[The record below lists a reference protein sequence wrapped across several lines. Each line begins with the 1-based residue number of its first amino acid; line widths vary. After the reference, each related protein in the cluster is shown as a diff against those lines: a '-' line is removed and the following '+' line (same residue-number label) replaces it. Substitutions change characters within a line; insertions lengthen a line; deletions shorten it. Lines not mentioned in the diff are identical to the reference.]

1 MVLSAHASCTAAV
14 MHGANRPVELQH
26 FSAPELEPGG
36 VLLETIFSEVCG
48 TDVHLSH
55 GRLAGVPYPIIPGHV
70 SVGRVLAV
78 RGEPHD
84 VDGRP
89 VRVGATVTFLDVVG
103 TCNACWFCLVAKMP
117 NRCPSRRVY
126 GVTYSAKEGLYGGWS
141 QLIYLKPGVSILEV
155 PSTLT
160 PERVIAGGCALP
172 TAIHAVDTARIKLGD
187 RVLIQGAG
195 PVGLSAATLALL
207 SGAGAVYVV
216 ERHEVRLAMAREFG
230 VDEAIRLDVSGSN
243 SHVDRIL
250 ALTDGRGVD
259 VTIEATGV
267 PAAVKDGIHMTRD
280 GGRYVIVGHYTDH
293 GEVGINPHT
302 EINRKHLEIRGV
314 WGVDFSHF
322 HRMLRILDRHGARVA
337 GGKGWEHMVSRTYG
351 LDEVN
356 QALADVETGRIVKGL
371 IRPHPAGTSP

>member
-1 MVLSAHASCTAAV
+1 MSAPHTCNAAV
-14 MHGANRPVELQH
+14 MVEADRPVEVQR

-36 VLLETIFSEVCG
+36 VLLETLFSEVCG

-70 SVGRVLAV
+70 SVGKVVDV
-78 RGEPHD
+78 RGEPRD

-103 TCNACWFCLVAKMP
+103 TCNACWYCLVAKMP
-117 NRCPSRRVY
+117 NRCRSRRVY
-126 GVTYSAKEGLYGGWS
+126 GVTLPAKEGLYGGWS
-141 QLIYLKPGVSILEV
+141 QLIYLKPGVSILEL
-155 PSTLT
+155 PPTLT
-160 PERVIAGGCALP
+160 AERVIAGGCALP
-172 TAIHAVDTARIKLGD
+172 TAIHAVDTARIRLGD

-195 PVGLSAATLALL
+195 PVGLSAAILALL
-207 SGAGAVYVV
+207 SGAGAVYVT

-230 VDEAIRLDVSGSN
+230 VDEAIPLGAAGSN
-243 SHVDRIL
+243 SHVERVL
-250 ALTDGRGVD
+250 ALTEGRGVD

-267 PAAVKDGIHMTRD
+267 PEAVKDGIHMTRD

-322 HRMLRILDRHGARVA
+322 YRMLRILDRHGAKVA
-337 GGKGWEHMVSRTYG
+337 GGKGWEHMISRAYG
-351 LDEVN
+351 LDEAN
-356 QALADVETGRIVKGL
+356 QALADVEAGRIVKGL
-371 IRPHPAGTSP
+371 IRPTSP

>member
-1 MVLSAHASCTAAV
+1 MSAPHTCSAAV
-14 MHGANRPVELQH
+14 MVGADRPVEIRH
-26 FSAPELEPGG
+26 FSTPELEPGG
-36 VLLETIFSEVCG
+36 VLLETLFSEVCG

-78 RGEPHD
+78 NGAPRD

-89 VRVGATVTFLDVVG
+89 VRVGATVTFLDVAE
-103 TCNACWFCLVAKMP
+103 TCHACWFCLVAKTP
-117 NRCPSRRVY
+117 NRCPKRRVY
-126 GVTYSAKEGLYGGWS
+126 GVTYSAEEGLYGGWS
-141 QLIYLKPGVSILEV
+141 QRIYLKPGVSILEL
-155 PSTLT
+155 PATLT

-172 TAIHAVDTARIKLGD
+172 TAIHAVDTARIQLGD
-187 RVLIQGAG
+187 RVLVQGAG

-230 VDEAIRLDVSGSN
+230 VDEAIALGAAGSS
-243 SHVDRIL
+243 SHVDRVL
-250 ALTDGRGVD
+250 ELTEGRGVD

-267 PAAVKDGIHMTRD
+267 PGAVKDGIHMTRD

-322 HRMLRILDRHGARVA
+322 HRMLRILDRHGAKVA
-337 GGKGWEHMVSRTYG
+337 GGRGWEHMISRAYG
-351 LDEVN
+351 LHEVN
-356 QALADVETGRIVKGL
+356 QALSDVETGRIVKGL
-371 IRPHPAGTSP
+371 VQPR

>member
-1 MVLSAHASCTAAV
+1 MNDPRGCTAAV
-14 MHGANRPVELQH
+14 MVGADRPLELQH
-26 FSAPELEPGG
+26 FSAPDLEPGG

-48 TDVHLSH
+48 TDVHLWH

-70 SVGRVLAV
+70 SVGKVVAV
-78 RGEPHD
+78 RGEPRD

-89 VRVGATVTFLDVVG
+89 VRIGATVTFLDVIE
-103 TCNACWFCLVAKMP
+103 TCNACWFCLVAKTP

-126 GVTYSAKEGLYGGWS
+126 GVTCSATEGLYGGWS
-141 QLIYLKPGVSILEV
+141 QLIYLKPGTLILEL
-155 PSTLT
+155 PPALT
-160 PERVIAGGCALP
+160 AERVIAGGCALP
-172 TAIHAVDTARIKLGD
+172 TAIHAVDTANIKLGD

-195 PVGLSAATLALL
+195 PVGLSAAVLALL

-230 VDEAIRLDVSGSN
+230 VDEAIPLGAAGSS

-259 VTIEATGV
+259 VAIEATGA
-267 PAAVKDGIHMTRD
+267 PAAVKDAVHMIRD

-302 EINRKHLEIRGV
+302 EINRKHLQINGV

-322 HRMLRILDRHGARVA
+322 HRMLRILDRHGAKVA
-337 GGKGWEHMVSRTYG
+337 GGKGWEHMVSRNYS

-356 QALADVETGRIVKGL
+356 QALADVESGRIVKGL
-371 IRPHPAGTSP
+371 IRPNST

>member
-1 MVLSAHASCTAAV
+1 
-14 MHGANRPVELQH
+14 MHGADRPVELQH
-26 FSAPELEPGG
+26 FPAPELAPGE
-36 VLLETIFSEVCG
+36 VLLETLFSEVCG

-78 RGEPHD
+78 RGEPRD

-89 VRVGATVTFLDVVG
+89 VRVGSIVTFLDVVG
-103 TCNACWFCLVAKMP
+103 TCNACWFCLVAKTP

-126 GVTYSAKEGLYGGWS
+126 GVTCSAKEGLYGGWS
-141 QLIYLKPGVSILEV
+141 QLITLKAGVAILEV
-155 PSTLT
+155 PPTLA

-172 TAIHAVDTARIKLGD
+172 TAIHAVDTARIQLGD
-187 RVLIQGAG
+187 RVLVQGAG

-230 VDEAIRLDVSGSN
+230 VDEAIRLDETGSRG
-243 SHVDRIL
+243 HVERVL
-250 ALTDGRGVD
+250 SLTEGRGVD

-267 PAAVKDGIHMTRD
+267 PAAVKDGIRMTRD
-280 GGRYVIVGHYTDH
+280 GGRYVVVGHYTDH

-302 EINRKHLEIRGV
+302 EINRKHLEVRGV

-322 HRMLRILDRHGARVA
+322 HRMLRILDRYGARVA
-337 GGKGWEHMVSRTYG
+337 GGRGWEHMVSRTYG
-351 LDEVN
+351 LEEVN
-356 QALADVETGRIVKGL
+356 QALSDVETGRIVKGL
-371 IRPHPAGTSP
+371 IRPNPVRPSP